1 MDIRP
6 LLNLVC
12 ATIGIVMQNKSPEE
26 IKEVLNIQEVSNM
39 MSLVRVQRHWSLKFK
54 KIYIKFKNLNRFL
67 SSSNFVINCGDTVRT
82 GLFCDKGLI
91 SGAFV
96 KAKR

>member
-12 ATIGIVMQNKSPEE
+12 STIGILIQNKSPEE
-26 IKEVLNIQEVSNM
+26 IKEVLNIQEVSPV
-39 MSLVRVQRHWSLKFK
+39 MSAVRVQRHWSLKLNVIFFTFK
-54 KIYIKFKNLNRFL
+54 TISFILP
-67 SSSNFVINCGDTVRT
+67 NFAINCGDSVRT

-91 SGAFV
+91 SGPFV
-96 KAKR
+96 KAKG